1 MFSFSKL
8 SLFRTIT
15 DKPSLFSIV
24 IDHTKESFYYF
35 CIDSNIKL
43 TANMT
48 KQMKWGLIAIILLFI
63 AGMILYPQ
71 LKKKF
76 DTQKDE
82 TVPNPSVGSA
92 AKKKALNINAQILNY
107 QSLTDK
113 AIIPGTIIP
122 DEEVDLSFETSGKI
136 VEIIFQEG
144 THVKKGDLLAK
155 INDRPLQAQL
165 KKLEAQIPLAKDRV
179 YRQRTL
185 LEKDAVSQ
193 EAFEQ
198 VATEYEKL
206 MADIELVKANLAQT
220 ELRAPFD
227 GIIGLRAVS
236 EGAYTSPTTVIS
248 KLTKISPLK
257 MDFAVPER
265 FANDILPG
273 TNIVFRMSGSLED
286 YHAKVYAVESK
297 VDLETRT
304 LNVRATYPNK
314 DESILPGRY
323 ASVELTKKETKD
335 ALAIPSEALVP
346 EMGKNMVYLYKSG
359 KASPIE
365 VKTGLRTES
374 QIQILE
380 GLHKG
385 DTVIISGVMQLR
397 TDLPVV
403 IDNLY

>member
-1 MFSFSKL
+1 
-8 SLFRTIT
+8 
-15 DKPSLFSIV
+15 
-24 IDHTKESFYYF
+24 
-35 CIDSNIKL
+35 
-43 TANMT
+43 
-48 KQMKWGLIAIILLFI
+48 MKWGLITVIFLFI
-63 AGMILYPQ
+63 AGMFLYPQ
-71 LKKKF
+71 LKKKYQA
-76 DTQKDE
+76 TLNE
-82 TVPNPSVGSA
+82 SGSGPVPAPAVR
-92 AKKKALNINAQILNY
+92 KKALNVNAKILQY
-107 QSLTDK
+107 QSLSDK
-113 AIIPGTIIP
+113 TKSIGTIIP

-136 VEIIFQEG
+136 VDIFFREG
-144 THVKKGDLLAK
+144 THVKQGDLLAK
-155 INDRPLQAQL
+155 INDKPLQAQL

-193 EAFEQ
+193 EAFEL

-206 MADIELVKANLAQT
+206 MADIELVKANIAQT

-227 GIIGLRAVS
+227 GIIGLRSVS
-236 EGAYTSPTTVIS
+236 EGAYASPTTVIT

-257 MDFAVPER
+257 IDLSVPER
-265 FANDILPG
+265 FASDIVPG
-273 TNIVFRMSGSLED
+273 TNIVFRLEGSLQD

-297 VDLETRT
+297 VDLDTRT

-346 EMGKNMVYLYKSG
+346 EMGKSLVFLYKSG
-359 KASPIE
+359 KAHPEE
-365 VKTGLRTES
+365 VTIGLRTES
-374 QIQILE
+374 QVQILD
-380 GLHKG
+380 GLQKG